1 MSDSGGSGGS
11 DVGEES
17 QRPKVAPAV
26 EKKDQQAEKQVRDPL
41 WDIVLDLVI
50 VRRGRQACLCG
61 NITVGDLFFILFLL
75 LLGGENHFIYNFCLF

>member
-26 EKKDQQAEKQVRDPL
+26 EKKEQQAEKEVC
-41 WDIVLDLVI
+41 VK
-50 VRRGRQACLCG
+50 
-61 NITVGDLFFILFLL
+61 ILL
-75 LLGGENHFIYNFCLF
+75 FIY